1 MIMSDMNDGTSFFLK
16 NVRLVDPAHGL
27 DEDGDLQVEQG
38 RVVSYGSIALP
49 KDGRIPVLDG
59 TGCIVTP
66 GLVDVHAHFR
76 EPGFEYKETI
86 ETGSRSAVAG
96 GFTSV
101 CVMANTD
108 PVNDHPGVT
117 LDIIRKAQDIGL
129 CRVFPIGAVSL
140 GLKGETLTEMGAL
153 TQAGCVGFSDD
164 GYPVKTSRLL
174 RRALEY
180 SAIFKRPVIDH
191 CEDRDLSDGGVMN
204 EGWVA
209 TELGLRGIPNASEEV
224 IVARDLEVLKTT
236 NGRLHVA
243 HLSTAGG
250 VRLLREAK
258 KRHLNVTAE
267 TCPHYF
273 ALTDEAVRCHHA
285 DAKMNPPLRSEED
298 RLAIIEGLRD
308 GTIDM
313 IATDHAPHAPFEK
326 EREFDQ
332 APFGIIGLETALSLG
347 LVLVQEGVLDLG
359 TLLYLMSVRPARVFG
374 LPRGEIRP
382 GGLADL
388 VVFEPTG
395 FMEAGVP
402 EFRSR
407 SRNSPFRGRKLP
419 GRIRMTFVGGRKVF
433 DCGEGKR

>member
-1 MIMSDMNDGTSFFLK
+1 MPDLNRENSFFIK
-16 NVRLVDPAHGL
+16 DVRLMDPAHSL
-27 DEDGDLQVEQG
+27 DQEGHLHVEQG
-38 RVVSYGSIALP
+38 RVVSYGSIQLP
-49 KDGRIPVLDG
+49 KDSRIPVYDG
-59 TGCIVTP
+59 AGCIVTP
-66 GLVDVHAHFR
+66 GMVDVHAHFR

-86 ETGSRSAVAG
+86 ETGSRAAVAG
-96 GFTSV
+96 GFTAV

-117 LDIIRKAQDIGL
+117 LDIIRKADDIGI
-129 CRVFPIGAVSL
+129 CRVFPIGAVSI
-140 GLKGETLTEMGAL
+140 GLKGETLTEMGSL
-153 TQAGCVGFSDD
+153 SQAGCIAFSDD

-180 SAIFKRPVIDH
+180 SAIFNRPVIDH

-224 IVARDLEVLKTT
+224 VVARDLEVVKTT
-236 NGRLHVA
+236 NGHLHVA

-250 VRLLREAK
+250 VRLVREAK
-258 KRHLNVTAE
+258 RRHLKVTAE

-298 RLAIIEGLRD
+298 RLAIIEGLLD

-347 LVLVQEGVLDLG
+347 LVLVQEKIIDLG
-359 TLLYLMSVRPARVFG
+359 TLLYLMSVRPAKVFG
-374 LPRGEIRP
+374 LPRGEITP

-388 VVFEPTG
+388 VVFEPDG
-395 FMEAGVP
+395 FLEAGVP
-402 EFRSR
+402 RFHSR

-433 DCGEGKR
+433 DCEKEES

>member
-1 MIMSDMNDGTSFFLK
+1 MPERSSDNTYFLK
-16 NVRLVDPAHGL
+16 DVRMVDPSQGL
-27 DEDGDLQVEQG
+27 DREGHLHIRDGKVAGFGDLEIPRTG
-38 RVVSYGSIALP
+38 KGPVVAGN
-49 KDGRIPVLDG
+49 GW
-59 TGCIVTP
+59 IVSP

-86 ETGSRSAVAG
+86 ATGSISAVSG

-117 LDIIRKAQDIGL
+117 LDMIRKAVDIGL
-129 CRVFPIGAVSL
+129 CRVFPIGAVSV
-140 GLKGETLTEMGAL
+140 GLKGETLTEMGSL
-153 TQAGCVGFSDD
+153 SQAGCVGFSDD
-164 GYPVKTSRLL
+164 GYPVRTSRLL

-180 SAIFKRPVIDH
+180 SAMFGKPIIDH

-224 IVARDLEVLKTT
+224 IVSRDLEVLKTA
-236 NGRLHVA
+236 GGHLHVA
-243 HLSTAGG
+243 HLSTAGA
-250 VRLLREAK
+250 VRLVREAK
-258 KRHLNVTAE
+258 RRHLNVTAE

-273 ALTDEAVRCHHA
+273 SLTDEAVRCHHA

-326 EREFDQ
+326 DKEFDQ

-347 LVLVQEGVLDLG
+347 IVLVREGMLDLSS
-359 TLLYLMSVRPARVFG
+359 LLYLMSVRPARVFG
-374 LPRGEIRP
+374 LPRGEIRK
-382 GGLADL
+382 GGRADL
-388 VVFEPTG
+388 VMFDPDA
-395 FMEAGVP
+395 MWEAGIP
-402 EFRSR
+402 SFRSR
-407 SRNSPFRGRKLP
+407 SRNSPFRGQKLP
-419 GRIRMTFVGGRKVF
+419 GRVMMTFVDGRKVF
-433 DCGEGKR
+433 DRREEES

>member
-1 MIMSDMNDGTSFFLK
+1 MARTDRTDSFFLK
-16 NVRLVDPAHGL
+16 DVRLMDPATGVDMNGHLRVEKGL
-27 DEDGDLQVEQG
+27 VAEFGA
-38 RVVSYGSIALP
+38 IAVP
-49 KDGRIPVLDG
+49 SSGIPVWEG
-59 TGCIVTP
+59 EGSVVTP

-86 ETGSRSAVAG
+86 ESGSRAAVSG
-96 GFTSV
+96 GFTAV

-108 PVNDHPGVT
+108 PVNDHPEVT
-117 LDIIRKAQDIGL
+117 LGMVNRAREIGL

-153 TQAGCVGFSDD
+153 TRAGCVGFSDD
-164 GYPVKTSRLL
+164 GFPVKTSRLF

-180 SAIFKRPVIDH
+180 AALFHRPVIDH

-204 EGWVA
+204 EGWVS
-209 TELGLRGIPNASEEV
+209 TDLGLKGIPSASEEV
-224 IVARDLEVLKTT
+224 IVARDLEILKSTR
-236 NGRLHVA
+236 GRLHVA

-250 VRLLREAK
+250 VRLVRDAK

-273 ALTDEAVRCHHA
+273 SLTDEAVRCHHA
-285 DAKMNPPLRSEED
+285 DAKMNPPLRTEED

-332 APFGIIGLETALSLG
+332 APFGIIGLETAFSLG
-347 LVLVQEGVLDLG
+347 LELVNSGSLD
-359 TLLYLMSVRPARVFG
+359 TSMLLYLMSVRPARVFG
-374 LPRGEIRP
+374 LPRGEIRE

-388 VVFEPTG
+388 MVFEPRETTV
-395 FMEAGVP
+395 AGVP
-402 EFRSR
+402 GFRSK
-407 SRNSPFRGRKLP
+407 SRNSPFLRQKLA
-419 GRIRMTFVGGRKVF
+419 GRIRMTFVGGKKVF
-433 DCGEGKR
+433 DDREEERNA

>member
-1 MIMSDMNDGTSFFLK
+1 MARKDSADSFFLK
-16 NVRLVDPAHGL
+16 DVRLLDPATGL
-27 DEDGDLQVEQG
+27 DMNGHIRVENG
-38 RVVSYGSIALP
+38 LVAEFGSIPAP
-49 KDGRIPVLDG
+49 SSGMPVWEG
-59 TGCIVTP
+59 EGSIVTP

-86 ETGSRSAVAG
+86 ESGSRAAVSG
-96 GFTSV
+96 GFTAV

-108 PVNDHPGVT
+108 PVNDHPEVT
-117 LDIIRKAQDIGL
+117 LGMINKAREIGL

-164 GYPVKTSRLL
+164 GLPVRTSRLL

-180 SAIFKRPVIDH
+180 AALFHRPVIDH

-204 EGWVA
+204 EGWVS
-209 TELGLRGIPNASEEV
+209 TDLGLKGIPPASEEV
-224 IVARDLEVLKTT
+224 VVARDLEILKSTR
-236 NGRLHVA
+236 GRLHVA

-250 VRLLREAK
+250 VRLVRDAK
-258 KRHLNVTAE
+258 RRHLNVTAE

-273 ALTDEAVRCHHA
+273 SLTDEAVRCHHA
-285 DAKMNPPLRSEED
+285 DAKMNPPLRTEED

-332 APFGIIGLETALSLG
+332 APFGIIGLETAFSLG
-347 LVLVQEGVLDLG
+347 LDLVKDGYLDMAM
-359 TLLYLMSVRPARVFG
+359 LLYLMSVRPARVFG

-388 VVFEPTG
+388 MVFDHSQTTV
-395 FMEAGVP
+395 AGVP
-402 EFRSR
+402 RFRSR
-407 SRNSPFRGRKLP
+407 SRNSPFSGQKMS
-419 GRIRMTFVGGRKVF
+419 GRIRMTFVGGKKVF
-433 DCGEGKR
+433 DEQEEREE

>member
-1 MIMSDMNDGTSFFLK
+1 MPDLNRETSFFLK
-16 NVRLVDPAHGL
+16 DVRLVDPSHSL
-27 DEDGDLQVEQG
+27 DQVGHLHVEQG
-38 RVVSYGSIALP
+38 RVVSCGSIQLTN
-49 KDGRIPVLDG
+49 DTRIPVYDG
-59 TGCIVTP
+59 SGCIVTP

-86 ETGSRSAVAG
+86 ETGSRSAVSG
-96 GFTSV
+96 GFTAV

-117 LDIIRKAQDIGL
+117 LDIIRKAEDIGL
-129 CRVFPIGAVSL
+129 CRVFPIGAVSI
-140 GLKGETLTEMGAL
+140 GLKGETLTEMGSLAK
-153 TQAGCVGFSDD
+153 AGCIGFSDD

-180 SAIFKRPVIDH
+180 SAIFNCSVIDH

-250 VRLLREAK
+250 VRLVREAK
-258 KRHLNVTAE
+258 RRHLRVTAE

-347 LVLVQEGVLDLG
+347 LVLVREGVLDLG
-359 TLLYLMSVRPARVFG
+359 TLLYLMSIRPAKVFD
-374 LPRGEIRP
+374 LPRGEITP

-388 VVFEPTG
+388 VVFEPDG
-395 FMEAGVP
+395 LVEAGVP
-402 EFRSR
+402 NFHSR
-407 SRNSPFRGRKLP
+407 SRNSPFRGQKLP
-419 GRIRMTFVGGRKVF
+419 GRIKMTFVGGRKVF
-433 DCGEGKR
+433 DSGKEES